1 MSSLR
6 GQFPTSEPLGK
17 RETSMR
23 HIVHNLSKSVLIFI
37 ASITAL
43 MSLGELRAETTDDFQ
58 VIVNEEIHYT
68 MLSRQEIS
76 DFYLRFVVW
85 TGGGA
90 EAELLVLPR
99 DSAIHERFLRDV
111 LNMSVSEF
119 EGYWYKQAF
128 QGDLNPPVTLNTDQE
143 VIDYVKSHPAA
154 IGYISKSTRAKG
166 VTVLEVVD

>member
-1 MSSLR
+1 
-6 GQFPTSEPLGK
+6 
-17 RETSMR
+17 MR
-23 HIVHNLSKSVLIFI
+23 YIVHKLSKSVLIFI
-37 ASITAL
+37 VSITAL

-58 VIVNEEIHYT
+58 VIVNEGIHYT

-76 DFYLRFVVW
+76 DFYLQMVLW
-85 TGGGA
+85 TGGAKA
-90 EAELLVLPR
+90 EPLVLPR

-111 LNMSVSEF
+111 LNKSVSEF

-143 VIDYVKSHPAA
+143 VIDYVKSHPTA